1 MFRTLMFVSTL
12 MTAMTFG
19 CGGTDDPTS
28 QSSMMVGFGQSCSVN
43 ADCQTNLCHPQSFRC
58 TATCTDSFQC
68 GAGAT
73 CEGGICQFG
82 TGPVATG
89 GTGGGNGGS
98 GGSGGAG
105 GGNATQVD
113 IYDVK
118 SGTLADDTT
127 VSVEGVVTAVRLNAD
142 NLYSH
147 MVLQVPVDSAR
158 YRGQANS
165 GIWIYLNNA
174 DNEAWRMNP
183 PMPGTLVRLTGRTND
198 FYGQWQIQHVEALQ
212 SIGQSVIPDP
222 VVVPPGD
229 ISTGGPQASALEG
242 MLVRVDDVAVID
254 VEPEVGPGDGQDG
267 MPTYEFV
274 VDGQLRIDDYFY
286 RLTPLPTVGTR
297 FQSIAGVLRL
307 GNANSKIEP
316 RGPSDIRQ

>member
-1 MFRTLMFVSTL
+1 MFRTLMF
-12 MTAMTFG
+12 AMTLTTAIFLG
-19 CGGTDDPTS
+19 CGGTEDPTT
-28 QSSMMVGFGQSCSVN
+28 QNGMMAGFGETCSVN

-58 TATCTDSFQC
+58 TATCTESFQC

-82 TGPVATG
+82 VVGTG
-89 GTGGGNGGS
+89 GTGGGNGGTGGRAGEG
-98 GGSGGAG
+98 GGSA
-105 GGNATQVD
+105 AQVD

-127 VSVEGVVTAVRLNAD
+127 VSVEGVVTAVRLNAE

-198 FYGQWQIQHVEALQ
+198 FYGQWQIQHVESLQ
-212 SIGQSVIPDP
+212 SIGQSAVPDP
-222 VVVPPGD
+222 IAVSPGD

-242 MLVRVDDVAVID
+242 MLVTVNNVTVVE
-254 VEPEVGPGDGQDG
+254 VEPEAGPGDGQDG

-274 VDGQLRIDDYFY
+274 VDGQLRVDDYFY
-286 RLTPLPTVGTR
+286 RLSPLPSVGTS
-297 FQSIAGVLRL
+297 FASITGVLRL
-307 GNANSKIEP
+307 GNGNSKMEP